1 MENFGQHLQFVY
13 SVHCDLHCIKLE
25 LVLAQAAPIPPIGTS
40 TCVSLV
46 PRPHP
51 VLCEIKSGRGLG
63 MRLIKKVTFLVC
75 LSVLHSVDLY
85 TLHPI
90 ATQCTCWQASTKH

>member
-1 MENFGQHLQFVY
+1 MENFGQHSQFVY
-13 SVHCDLHCIKLE
+13 SVHCDLHCVKLE
-25 LVLAQAAPIPPIGTS
+25 LLLAQAAPIPPIGIS

-51 VLCEIKSGRGLG
+51 VLCEIKSGT
-63 MRLIKKVTFLVC
+63 RLLEGHIFS

>member
-13 SVHCDLHCIKLE
+13 SAHCDLHCVKLE
-25 LVLAQAAPIPPIGTS
+25 LVLAQAAPIPPIGIS
-40 TCVSLV
+40 TCVSLI

-63 MRLIKKVTFLVC
+63 TRLIKGHIC
-75 LSVLHSVDLY
+75 SLSFS
-85 TLHPI
+85 
-90 ATQCTCWQASTKH
+90 ASFS